1 MGLSR
6 LDNFLKSTKGEILYV
21 DPSSLDSTDS
31 IENKG
36 NSLARPF
43 KTIQRALLEAARFSY
58 QAGEN
63 NDRFGRT
70 TILLYP
76 GEHVVDNRPGW
87 IPIHDQV
94 ANTYRLRS
102 GTTSDDFPPLDVNSN
117 FDLDS
122 PNNALYKLNSIYGGV
137 IIPRGTSLVGLDLRK
152 TKIIPK
158 YVPNPENDD
167 IERSAIFRVTG
178 ACYMWQF
185 SIFDGDQTGTVYK
198 DYTTNSFVPNFSHHK
213 LTVFEYADGVNAV
226 NIDDEFLTYSDTNT
240 DLEMYYQK
248 VGFAYGTPSGRE
260 VSPDYPSDTLDIE
273 PKVDEYR
280 IVGSTGAEVG
290 ITSIKAGDGN
300 ISSTEITVTLENK
313 VEGLDVNTPIRIQ
326 GIADAGYDGQ
336 FAVFEVLSDTEIKYQ
351 VSTPPVQPLPATTSG
366 ATLNISVDTVTSA
379 SPYIF
384 NISLRSVFGMC
395 GLHADGNK
403 ATGFKSMVLA
413 QYTGIGLQKDDNA
426 FVKYNSTTGLYE
438 GTLAAGNENIH
449 TDSRARF
456 KPEYENHHIKC
467 SNNALLQIVSVF
479 AIGFNNHFLL
489 ETGGDAS
496 ITNSNSNFGAK
507 ALVSRGFRPDAFPRD
522 DIGYVT
528 HVVTPKEIE
537 SESAGVEFL
546 GIDVGV
552 TTSVGIATTS
562 KLFLY
567 GEDNFDIPPA
577 TVIDGYRIGSAK
589 NEALKVLLASGNEI
603 ETYHSKVIM
612 PNTEGTTDEK
622 ISEKIHKVQ
631 QISNVNNI
639 ASNTLNLEE
648 NHTFL
653 NGETVRIISE
663 NGGLPDGIT
672 EEQVYYAIT
681 TAIAP
686 NPALTAKQ
694 IKLAATLNDA
704 NNDVPIT
711 INNTGGI
718 LSIVSRVSDKSAG
731 DLGHPVQWDETKSQW
746 YINVSTHSDGEEL
759 SIYKQLWMRG
769 VADLGETTP
778 RTFVLR
784 KPTDRNVEGSLYKL
798 RYVLPKDSPTLGRP
812 PVDGFVL
819 QESNNIDGAS
829 NEEVSRF
836 LSFDSESLSNSS
848 EFRNFKFIANADWN
862 STSEQA
868 TFRTEL
874 PHSLTAGAQVEIT
887 DVYSGL
893 NTTGTANRGFN
904 GTFTVDS
911 IVSRKE
917 FKVNIKSNPGD
928 FTSDTDTRNQDLP
941 KLKKKKH
948 GGTFVVYKSDEIKP
962 YVQNEQD
969 GVYHVTVINS
979 SNKPSVSPFTNVK
992 LLQPLDNL
1000 YPEYDRDNPNSD
1012 PDAARSYAVAD
1023 PIGKVVINDP
1033 EKSLTKETIIANQI
1047 DHGVGFGVTDI
1058 LTDNVNNERHTIFT
1072 DEDHGLNRIIE
1083 VEITDPGVNYGSGI
1097 GVTENLYNAELV
1109 GYANS
1114 TTGDHA
1120 TARVQVSSAGTMV
1133 SVQIIDGG
1141 SAYGVGNTLSVV
1153 GIATSASGHV
1163 PGTVRVTKVYD
1174 NLGDAV
1180 SIDRVSDLYREYNQT
1195 YRITDLNVGQTKQFD
1210 VVSSSPV
1217 GLGSTEIG
1225 IGIENADL
1233 AHATVDGQTWLIN
1246 ATNFT
1251 PATGISTL
1259 TLSARHG
1266 LQVNEKVFIGGYTG
1280 VSSVFNG
1287 GYLVTKV
1294 DANNL
1299 DQLTVNVGVATEDIL
1314 AGGSPYVY
1322 QSGLSAKGGDIT
1334 TGDESFSSRITYQ
1347 YGNLQG
1353 ELAAAITKTDDQI
1366 NITDLDDLDLT
1377 IGDYIVVDDEIMRVK
1392 QTVTGNPVIVYRGLL
1407 GTEASSHLINTVF
1420 RRIIAKPIEFRRH
1433 SIIRASGHTFEYLG
1447 YGPGNYSSAFPD
1459 RQDRQISAAEEV
1471 LSQSFQEEGGF
1482 VVYTGMNSDGDFYI
1496 SNKRVI
1502 TTAGE
1507 EEVFSTPRPRYRG
1520 ESKAVPNTKLGFNV
1534 VKASEI
1540 NLSDAIRVDGGEDK
1554 TTISQFDGPVIL
1566 NNKLTVTSNKGVETP
1581 DLFLQGEE
1589 TVSRKYTVGVTQP
1602 TSAIELTGV
1611 GAGNPGDIIFNGNPF
1626 KGQNA
1631 GWCYTTDND
1640 WYPWGAISNK
1650 KDIFEING
1658 YFIGTFTGDGSG
1670 LTDVSDIW
1678 AIDATGIHTSRNV
1691 GFGTTNSSKPDVAMY
1706 VQGNAEIMGTMKVFE
1721 IIENTTLNSTI
1732 NLGGVGATM
1741 ANLDLDASSIY
1752 YYTQDAAANWAVNMR
1767 ANVGTALTDF
1777 LTLAESITVA
1787 ITTKQGPTA
1796 YYNNEVYID
1805 DVRVSP
1811 RYYGSLTINKGNPNS
1826 LDLYTYVIVRK
1837 NDTGNPID
1845 DFDVLYSQSQYQ

>member
-122 PNNALYKLNSIYGGV
+122 PNNALYKLNSIHGGV

-158 YVPNPENDD
+158 YVPNPENDQ

-198 DYTTNSFVPNFSHHK
+198 DYTTNAFVPNFSHHK
-213 LTVFEYADGVNAV
+213 LTVFEYADGVNPV
-226 NIDDEFLTYSDTNT
+226 SIDDDFLTYNDTNT

-248 VGFAYGTPSGRE
+248 VGFAYGKPSGRE

-290 ITSIKAGDGN
+290 ITSIKAGDGL
-300 ISSTEITVTLENK
+300 ISSTEITVTLENE
-313 VEGLDVNTPIRIQ
+313 VPGLDVNTPIRIE

-336 FAVFEVLSDTEIKYQ
+336 FAVFEVLSTTEIKYQ
-351 VSTPPVQPLPATTSG
+351 VSVPPDNPLPASTSG

-426 FVKYNSTTGLYE
+426 FVKYNTTTGLYE

-449 TDSRARF
+449 TDSQARF
-456 KPEYENHHIKC
+456 KPSYENFHIKC
-467 SNNALLQIVSVF
+467 SNNSLLQIVSVF
-479 AIGFNNHFLL
+479 AIGFNHHFLL
-489 ETGGDAS
+489 ESGGDAS
-496 ITNSNSNFGAK
+496 ITNSNSNFGAR

-522 DIGYVT
+522 DIGYIS
-528 HVVTPKEIE
+528 HVISPKEIE
-537 SESAGVEFL
+537 TVDAGIEFI

-567 GEDNFDIPPA
+567 EENNFDVPPA
-577 TVIDGYRIGSAK
+577 TVIDGYRIGSNK
-589 NEALKVLLASGNEI
+589 NEALKVLLAEGNEI
-603 ETYHSKVIM
+603 TTYHSKVVM
-612 PNTEGTTDEK
+612 PNTEGTESEK
-622 ISEKIHKVQ
+622 ISEKIHKVKQ
-631 QISNVNNI
+631 TAGVNVI
-639 ASNTLNLEE
+639 VSNTLTLQE

-653 NGETVRIISE
+653 NGETIRVISE
-663 NGGLPDGIT
+663 NGGLPDGI
-672 EEQVYYAIT
+672 EEERVYYAIT

-686 NPALTAKQ
+686 NPALTSKQ

-704 NNDVPIT
+704 NNDIPINL
-711 INNTGGI
+711 NNTGGI

-731 DLGHPVQWDETKSQW
+731 DLGHPVQWDATQSQW
-746 YINVSTHSDGEEL
+746 YINVSTGSTAA
-759 SIYKQLWMRG
+759 SIYKQLYDRG
-769 VADLGETTP
+769 VAELGETTP

-784 KPTDRNVEGSLYKL
+784 KPTDRNVEGSIYKM

-812 PVDGFVL
+812 PVDGFII
-819 QESNNIDGAS
+819 QESNNIDGITDA
-829 NEEVSRF
+829 EVEKY
-836 LSFDSESLSNSS
+836 LSFDSQTLSNST
-848 EFRNFKFIANADWN
+848 EFRNFKFIADGSWSSLDNK
-862 STSEQA
+862 A
-868 TFRTEL
+868 TIRTEL
-874 PHSLTAGAQVEIT
+874 PHNLTTGSQVEIT
-887 DVYSGL
+887 NVISGF
-893 NTTGTANRGFN
+893 NTTGKANLGFN
-904 GTFTVDS
+904 GTFDVTDV
-911 IVSRKE
+911 VSRKE
-917 FKVNIKSNPGD
+917 FKISIVTNPGD
-928 FTSDTDTRNQDLP
+928 FTSDTSVRNQSLP

-948 GGTFVVYKSDEIKP
+948 EGTFVVYKSDEIQR
-962 YVQNEQD
+962 YVRNEQD
-969 GVYHVTVINS
+969 GVYHLTVINS
-979 SNKPSVSPFTNVK
+979 SNTPNVAPFTGVK

-1012 PDAARSYAVAD
+1012 PYAARSFAVAD
-1023 PIGKVVINDP
+1023 PIGKVVVNDP
-1033 EKSLTKETIIANQI
+1033 EKSITKETVISALENYGAGI
-1047 DHGVGFGVTDI
+1047 GVTDI
-1058 LTDNVNNERHTIFT
+1058 LSEDPIDGYRHTIFT
-1072 DEDHGLNRIIE
+1072 SQDHGLNRIVE
-1083 VEITDPGVNYGSGI
+1083 VEVEDPGTNYGTGI
-1097 GVTENLYNAELV
+1097 GITENLYNARLV
-1109 GYANS
+1109 GFAGS
-1114 TTGDHA
+1114 ITGENA
-1120 TARVQVSSAGTMV
+1120 TARVQVSSAGTLA

-1141 SAYGVGNTLSVV
+1141 SAYGVGNTMQVV
-1153 GIATSASGHV
+1153 GIATTSGHTT
-1163 PGTVRVTKVYD
+1163 GTVRVTKVYS
-1174 NLGDAV
+1174 NIGD
-1180 SIDRVSDLYREYNQT
+1180 SFTLE
-1195 YRITDLNVGQTKQFD
+1195 RITELYHGYNTTYEINTIDVGETKSFD
-1210 VVSSSPV
+1210 VISATAV
-1217 GLGSTEIG
+1217 GIGSTISG
-1225 IGIENADL
+1225 IGEDNASD
-1233 AHATVDGQTWLIN
+1233 AFGYVNGPSFNITASD
-1246 ATNFT
+1246 FT
-1251 PATGISTL
+1251 PATGIATF
-1259 TLSARHG
+1259 TTGINPHG
-1266 LQVNEKVFIGGYTG
+1266 LQVNDKIVIGGNTG
-1280 VSSVFNG
+1280 DSEHFNG
-1287 GYLVTKV
+1287 SFLIQRVDSLTDLV
-1294 DANNL
+1294 
-1299 DQLTVNVGVATEDIL
+1299 VNVGVSTLATIS
-1314 AGGSPYVY
+1314 AAGSPRIYPTTL
-1322 QSGLSAKGGDIT
+1322 GAKGGEIT
-1334 TGDESFSSRITYQ
+1334 VGNESFSSRLSIP
-1347 YGNLQG
+1347 YGNLYG
-1353 ELAAAITKTDDQI
+1353 SLALAMTKLDT
-1366 NITDLDDLDLT
+1366 NMNVTDLDDLDLE
-1377 IGDYIVVDDEIMRVK
+1377 IGDYILVDNEIMRVK
-1392 QTVTGNPVIVYRGLL
+1392 QTVTGNPVKVYRGLL
-1407 GTEASSHLINTVF
+1407 GTQAEAHVNGSAL
-1420 RRIIAKPIEFRRH
+1420 RRINAKPIEFRRH

-1447 YGPGNYSSAFPD
+1447 YGPGNYSTAFPD
-1459 RQDRQISAAEEV
+1459 RHDRQLSAAEEV
-1471 LSQSFQEEGGF
+1471 LSQSFTEEGGF

-1502 TTAGE
+1502 TTAGDE
-1507 EEVFSTPRPRYRG
+1507 ETFSTPRPRFRG
-1520 ESKAVPNTKLGFNV
+1520 ETKEIPDTKLGFNV
-1534 VKASEI
+1534 IKASEV
-1540 NLSDAIRVDGGEDK
+1540 NVSDAVRVDGGEDK
-1554 TTISQFDGPVIL
+1554 TTISQFDGPLLV
-1566 NNKLTVTSNKGVETP
+1566 NNKLTVTSNKGLESP
-1581 DLFLQGEE
+1581 SLFLQGDE

-1602 TSAIELTGV
+1602 ASSVELVGE

-1650 KDIFEING
+1650 TDVFEIGG

-1670 LTDVSDIW
+1670 LYDVSDIW
-1678 AIDATGIHTSRNV
+1678 AIDATGIHTTRNV
-1691 GFGTTNSSKPDVAMY
+1691 GFGSTNSSKADVSMY
-1706 VQGNAEIMGTMKVFE
+1706 VEGNAEIRGTMKVFE
-1721 IIENTTLNSTI
+1721 IIENTTLDNTTVI
-1732 NLGGVGATM
+1732 GIGTTVIHA
-1741 ANLDLDASSIY
+1741 DLDKSSIY
-1752 YYTQDAAANWAVNMR
+1752 YYTQDAGANWAVNMR
-1767 ANVGTALTDF
+1767 ARAGLALTDF
-1777 LTLAESITVA
+1777 LEVSESITVA
-1787 ITTKQGPTA
+1787 ITTKQGPTP
-1796 YYNNEVYID
+1796 YYNNQVYID
-1805 DVRVSP
+1805 DILMSP
-1811 RYYGSLTINKGNPNS
+1811 RYYGSLAINTGNANS
-1826 LDLYTYVIVRK
+1826 IDLYTYVLVRK
-1837 NDTGNPID
+1837 NSTGNPVD